1 MARTKKTA
9 GKNVAA
15 EAQAAARKA
24 VSEAQAV
31 ARKVA
36 AVEKAAETSE
46 KAEPGTEEKET
57 KTASTYT
64 GNNTVN
70 CFHVILAAPPTNQ
83 KARSCCRLKNW
94 VSA

>member
-36 AVEKAAETSE
+36 AVEKAAETSK
-46 KAEPGTEEKET
+46 KAELRLCSLYMEK
-57 KTASTYT
+57 K
-64 GNNTVN
+64 
-70 CFHVILAAPPTNQ
+70 I
-83 KARSCCRLKNW
+83 RLPDSVRALLKFIMHI
-94 VSA
+94 VKIMKIPKSVV

>member
-46 KAEPGTEEKET
+46 KADR
-57 KTASTYT
+57 
-64 GNNTVN
+64 V
-70 CFHVILAAPPTNQ
+70 Q
-83 KARSCCRLKNW
+83 KKKKPRQQRQ
-94 VSA
+94 

>member
-36 AVEKAAETSE
+36 AVEKAAETS
-46 KAEPGTEEKET
+46 KRL
-57 KTASTYT
+57 SR
-64 GNNTVN
+64 V
-70 CFHVILAAPPTNQ
+70 Q
-83 KARSCCRLKNW
+83 KKKKPRQQRQ
-94 VSA
+94 

>member
-1 MARTKKTA
+1 MARTKKTT

-46 KAEPGTEEKET
+46 KAEPGTEEK
-57 KTASTYT
+57 
-64 GNNTVN
+64 
-70 CFHVILAAPPTNQ
+70 
-83 KARSCCRLKNW
+83 
-94 VSA
+94 

>member
-31 ARKVA
+31 ARKGCS
-36 AVEKAAETSE
+36 SE
-46 KAEPGTEEKET
+46 KAGEIQKKAGAGHRRKENQDSSGSEEC
-57 KTASTYT
+57 SS
-64 GNNTVN
+64 
-70 CFHVILAAPPTNQ
+70 
-83 KARSCCRLKNW
+83 RS
-94 VSA
+94 